1 MSLSVLWK
9 YKVFAVI
16 VCSMFL
22 PTVKTVKQQAG
33 KKWVS
38 SSNGAS
44 RLKTEKSFPIN
55 KC

>member
-1 MSLSVLWK
+1 MLWK

-22 PTVKTVKQQAG
+22 PTVKAVKQQAG
-33 KKWVS
+33 KKMSLLS